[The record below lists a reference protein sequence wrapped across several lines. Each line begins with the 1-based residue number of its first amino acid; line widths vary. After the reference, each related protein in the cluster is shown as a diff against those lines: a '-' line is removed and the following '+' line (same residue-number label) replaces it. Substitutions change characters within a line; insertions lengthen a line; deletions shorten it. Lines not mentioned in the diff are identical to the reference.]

1 MVYVDYVQVL
11 ANNPTWTEQV
21 EQEKI
26 EESALSYV
34 TLKERKTNSVNQ
46 TNATELM
53 LDPHGA
59 VIDNMYFLQG
69 FETLAIPYS
78 INQLANSQLW
88 DSNFCLVSIFEVN
101 EYLKDDAKNI
111 VCSLYRMAVFVRQ

>member
-53 LDPHGA
+53 LDLHRT
-59 VIDNMYFLQG
+59 VINNMYFPQG